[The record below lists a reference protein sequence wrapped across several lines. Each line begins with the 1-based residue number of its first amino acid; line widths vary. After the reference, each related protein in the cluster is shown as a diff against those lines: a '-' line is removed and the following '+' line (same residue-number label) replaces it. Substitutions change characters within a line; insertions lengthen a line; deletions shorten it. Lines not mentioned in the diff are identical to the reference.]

1 MENIIKLSNVEGI
14 TQKSMCM
21 LSGVFP
27 STIYRLILDKKI
39 MPIDGKQKKNSRYSI
54 SDTRKI
60 LKKYI
65 SDKFIPNKKM
75 HSFFNF
81 KGGVGKTSICFQVG
95 THLTLCGYN
104 VLLVDLDAQAHLS
117 TALRIPI
124 SESYFT
130 FYDACI
136 GNVKL
141 EDTIQNIYEGLD
153 CIPSNFS
160 LSRTDLEV
168 TKDSAAGK
176 ILENIFDFALDKYDF
191 ILFDTNATM
200 SYMNVRIL
208 SMCDVVNIITETQAY
223 GIQSANSVIHNI
235 TQSCK
240 ERGLDCPYM
249 NMIPNKYDEKST
261 IACEAMYILREQ
273 YANYLMPDFVIRKS
287 EEFNTSN
294 KNSQPLAFFCR
305 TNSIA
310 FEDISVLIK
319 RIIQNSCVKK

>member
-27 STIYRLILDKKI
+27 STIYRLISDKKI

-176 ILENIFDFALDKYDF
+176 ILENIFVISEISSLAQFIGNTVEPYFSQRFAAKFLVSEFSGCSEFSK
-191 ILFDTNATM
+191 
-200 SYMNVRIL
+200 
-208 SMCDVVNIITETQAY
+208 II
-223 GIQSANSVIHNI
+223 N
-235 TQSCK
+235 
-240 ERGLDCPYM
+240 GL
-249 NMIPNKYDEKST
+249 
-261 IACEAMYILREQ
+261 L
-273 YANYLMPDFVIRKS
+273 
-287 EEFNTSN
+287 
-294 KNSQPLAFFCR
+294 
-305 TNSIA
+305 IA
-310 FEDISVLIK
+310 F
-319 RIIQNSCVKK
+319 NSETTRSSAEM